1 MKLYE
6 LITKISVQRN
16 SIFYC
21 GYVDLSYSKSI
32 DNYDFIKLIIER
44 RNI

>member
-16 SIFYC
+16 SIFYH
-21 GYVDLSYSKSI
+21 GYVDISYSKPD
-32 DNYDFIKLIIER
+32 DNYYFIKLIIER